1 MAFFSK
7 NGSGKQADSNRK
19 RRHSLNAWLLYFG
32 IASMGLTGVTF
43 SKYSTTIT
51 GTITVQV
58 AQAFTVTFL
67 GYEKDETEK
76 KVLLEGLVYEGQYI
90 TEVPEMPDREVV
102 DSLPLLDQFAVFS
115 LEDSTEAVIYY
126 RDFLGWNLDGEPI
139 DDPTKIVVDRNLEF
153 EAVYSYTQEPADEV
167 PVLTAASPSEAENV
181 EAEIVAGGGQA
192 GGGGAGA
199 VLL

>member
-67 GYEKDETEK
+67 GYEKDETENRILSQNVRMRMSMK
-76 KVLLEGLVYEGQYI
+76 GNTL
-90 TEVPEMPDREVV
+90 RR
-102 DSLPLLDQFAVFS
+102 
-115 LEDSTEAVIYY
+115 Y
-126 RDFLGWNLDGEPI
+126 RRCRIE
-139 DDPTKIVVDRNLEF
+139 R
-153 EAVYSYTQEPADEV
+153 
-167 PVLTAASPSEAENV
+167 
-181 EAEIVAGGGQA
+181 
-192 GGGGAGA
+192 
-199 VLL
+199 